1 MKNSHVIRVTAILLL
16 FGAGILSSCGVT
28 VEGRTE
34 LLTDGTWKIESLTSP
49 DADPAILAFSQAL
62 LSLAEYDYS
71 TNGTYEIIF
80 ADTTFSSDP
89 GTWAF
94 SDDAG
99 ILYLDRGTS
108 EEQTLTI
115 NELTKDNLEYTATD
129 SSGTYTFVWKH

>member
-16 FGAGILSSCGVT
+16 FGAGILSSCGVN
-28 VEGRTE
+28 VEFRTD

-49 DADPAILAFSQAL
+49 DADPAILAFSKAL

-80 ADTTFSSDP
+80 ADTSFSADP
-89 GTWAF
+89 GTWEF
-94 SDDAG
+94 SDVG
-99 ILYLDRGTS
+99 LLYLDRGTDD
-108 EEQTLTI
+108 EQTLTI
-115 NELTKDNLEYTATD
+115 HELTKDNLEYTTTD